1 MDGHRQIDGRFER
14 TGPTALTDE
23 SFDREIESLLAAEP
37 SPEFVAR
44 VRTHVA
50 SELAPS
56 GWRTQWSFA
65 LSGAVGAV
73 IVTVMAWPSGE
84 PASSITVPVQRSQVA
99 QVVTPSAPPEVV
111 PTPRRGTTP
120 RVTREAAAASRATET
135 TVATGL
141 VPIVAEEDARAFD
154 ALLATIRDPGVMLV
168 FDHEAPAS
176 ALSTSA
182 IAISPIT
189 IQPLPTTLEGGV
201 E

>member
-1 MDGHRQIDGRFER
+1 MDGHRHVDPVND
-14 TGPTALTDE
+14 TSL
-23 SFDREIESLLAAEP
+23 DREIESMLAVEP

-44 VRTHVA
+44 VRSRVA
-50 SELAPS
+50 QDPGPGSWPS
-56 GWRTQWSFA
+56 WMFA
-65 LSGAVGAV
+65 LAGAVAVV
-73 IVTVMAWPSGE
+73 IVAIAMWPSSE
-84 PASSITVPVQRSQVA
+84 PASSITVPVQRPQVA
-99 QVVTPSAPPEVV
+99 QVVKPSAQPEVV
-111 PTPRRGTTP
+111 LTPRRGTTP
-120 RVTREAAAASRATET
+120 RITREAAAVWRATET

-189 IQPLPTTLEGGV
+189 IEPLPTTLEGGV